1 MIGRRKILI
10 IGSMGM
16 GVCMAGVGL
25 AIQQQWYLT
34 AYLLL
39 IGFIIF
45 FNVSQG
51 NVAFIYAAEVT
62 VDQAS
67 GIVMFFFF
75 ASLCLLAFTAE
86 YLMNSFLQVPGTFV
100 LFGGLN
106 FLGFLFCL
114 IWIKET
120 MGLTDKE
127 QKELYTRRDA
137 QVMMGEDP
145 DLKTANENDPNSI
158 Q

>member
-1 MIGRRKILI
+1 M
-10 IGSMGM
+10 
-16 GVCMAGVGL
+16 
-25 AIQQQWYLT
+25 
-34 AYLLL
+34 L
-39 IGFIIF
+39 IGFIFF
-45 FNVSQG
+45 FNVSTG

-75 ASLCLLAFTAE
+75 ASLCVLAFSAE
-86 YLMNSFLQVPGTFV
+86 YLIYYLKAQGTFW

-120 MGLTDKE
+120 MGLTDAE
-127 QKELYTRRDA
+127 QKVLYTTSSS
-137 QVMMGEDP
+137 QVMIGEDP